1 MEYNNFSYYLTNRAQ
16 NDLTNIVEYIDR
28 ELCNNDAA
36 ISFIQHFE
44 KEMEN
49 LCKFPNIG
57 LRLNNIY
64 LKRNDICKVTVK
76 NYIVYYFV
84 EKRKNMIV
92 VVRIGHSL
100 QNQDNL
106 LK

>member
-1 MEYNNFSYYLTNRAQ
+1 M
-16 NDLTNIVEYIDR
+16 D
-28 ELCNNDAA
+28 
-36 ISFIQHFE
+36 
-44 KEMEN
+44 N

-57 LRLNNIY
+57 SRLNNRY

-84 EKRKNMIV
+84 EKSKNMIV

-100 QNQDNL
+100 QNQDDL

>member
-1 MEYNNFSYYLTNRAQ
+1 MEYNNFSYYLTNRVQ
-16 NDLTNIVEYIDR
+16 NDLNNIVKYIDR
-28 ELCNNDAA
+28 ELCNRDAA
-36 ISFIQHFE
+36 ISFIQYFE
-44 KEMEN
+44 KEMDN

-57 LRLNNIY
+57 SRLNNRY

-84 EKRKNMIV
+84 EKSKNMIV

-100 QNQDNL
+100 QNQDDL